1 MDYDFDKFLKES
13 ESSCKTKADFVGRI
27 NDEEDAVSKINDG
40 QNFIERQLYLKRLDN
55 AKFCTEKGAMKEKD
69 MYNADL
75 LKLLGRLK

>member
-13 ESSCKTKADFVGRI
+13 KSSCNTKADFVRRI
-27 NDEEDAVSKINDG
+27 NDKKDAVSKINDG
-40 QNFIERQLYLKRLDN
+40 QRFMERQLYLKRLDN